1 MVRCLGVVSNQPFI
15 ECGPW
20 RDPRELFAEYAK
32 RPHCVWLD
40 TASGQ
45 GISILAAE
53 PFQVFR
59 AKGRRCELAT
69 ADGTARLDA
78 NPFDLLKDQIASC
91 GSCLEGEAPA
101 EPFPL
106 GAAIGNFGYDLKN
119 FVEKLPANAVDDVGL
134 PDCWFGFYDHLLV
147 FDHAQQKVWEING
160 GRGPRRT
167 RDSCR
172 SSCRAVAASCAQ
184 AGDPRATASPYSA
197 TPLLLHSV
205 PPPTFTST
213 RDSYRRTVLR
223 AKEYIAA
230 GDIYQV
236 NLSQRFQC
244 EVEAAPEEVYL
255 TLRQANP
262 APYCAYL
269 DIGEAQVL
277 SSSPECFLNVR
288 GRRVVTRPIKG
299 TRPRG
304 ATPGD
309 DRRIVAELLGS
320 PKDNAELVMITDL
333 ERNDLGRVCDFGTVR
348 VNELV
353 RVESFATV
361 HHLVATVEGQLR
373 RDVSHVDCVR
383 ACFPGGSITGAP
395 KIRAM
400 QIIDELEPHARGVYT
415 GAIGFL
421 GFNDVSHLN
430 IAIRTAVY
438 QPLATGSGD
447 AFVGA
452 ASPPRPGTPGVIEPI
467 AAGTPLLQ
475 EQRCGRLTFHAGGG
489 IVADSEPDAEYDET
503 LAKAQGI
510 FNAIDQ
516 LRLRERP
523 VRA

>member
-1 MVRCLGVVSNQPFI
+1 VSNHPFI
-15 ECGPW
+15 ECRPW
-20 RDPRELFAEYAK
+20 REPRDLFAEYAK

-40 TASGQ
+40 SARGQ

-59 AKGRRCELAT
+59 TQGRRCELIT
-69 ADGTARLDA
+69 ANGVTRLDA
-78 NPFDLLKDQIASC
+78 NPFDVLKEHLAAHS
-91 GSCLEGEAPA
+91 SRLEGSALPA
-101 EPFPL
+101 EVFTKAGPVEPFPL
-106 GAAIGNFGYDLKN
+106 GAAIGYFGYDLKN
-119 FVEKLPANAVDDVGL
+119 FVEKLPANAVDNLGL
-134 PDCWFGFYDHLLV
+134 PDCWFGFYDHLIV
-147 FDHAQQKVWEING
+147 FDHAQCRMWEVIG
-160 GRGPRRT
+160 GRG
-167 RDSCR
+167 
-172 SSCRAVAASCAQ
+172 SCRAVSHHS
-184 AGDPRATASPYSA
+184 T
-197 TPLLLHSV
+197 TPLLHHSV
-205 PPPTFTST
+205 PSLTSNFT
-213 RDSYRRTVLR
+213 RDSYCRTVLR

-244 EVEAAPEEVYL
+244 GIEVSPAEAYL
-255 TLRQANP
+255 ALRESNP

-269 DIGEAQVL
+269 DIGEAQIL
-277 SSSPECFLNVR
+277 SSSPECFLKVH
-288 GRRVVTRPIKG
+288 GRHVVTRPIKG

-304 ATPGD
+304 TTPEED
-309 DRRIVAELLGS
+309 ARIAAELLAS

-333 ERNDLGRVCDFGTVR
+333 ERNDLGRVCEFGSIHVS
-348 VNELV
+348 ELV
-353 RVESFATV
+353 RVESYATV

-373 RDVSHVDCVR
+373 RDVSPVDCVR

-415 GAIGFL
+415 GAVGFL
-421 GFNDVSHLN
+421 GFNGVSHLN

-438 QPLATGSGD
+438 QAVTTDAADGAGGHRALPTVGNDEPVERAGPGRRSGL
-447 AFVGA
+447 
-452 ASPPRPGTPGVIEPI
+452 S
-467 AAGTPLLQ
+467 
-475 EQRCGRLTFHAGGG
+475 GRLTFHAGGG